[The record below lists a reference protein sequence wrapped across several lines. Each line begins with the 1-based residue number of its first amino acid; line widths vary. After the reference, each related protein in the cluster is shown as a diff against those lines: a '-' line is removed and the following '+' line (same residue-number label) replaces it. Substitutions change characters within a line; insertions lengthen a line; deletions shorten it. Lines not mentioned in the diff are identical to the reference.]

1 MILEKER
8 EEVSVPAQQPAEAI
22 PYEPA
27 PSGAAPRKMIK
38 CPSKTGINMNKREK
52 RTGEMLTLVI
62 GLAVILLMA
71 GLVPGSRFGVME
83 QYRRLSEAQSAYGKV
98 HSQLTACQ
106 EQLTD
111 YEQVLAEYRSSSL
124 DGMADSEGKLV
135 TVPRRDVLDL
145 VEDLMMP
152 RGKVLSV
159 EILDDAAEV
168 EMSDMRLDQISEM
181 FAVMEEQPI
190 VQSVELN
197 VASTEENRAASVL
210 SFSVRIYLRPETEVA
225 E

>member
-8 EEVSVPAQQPAEAI
+8 EEVSIPAQQPAEAI

-71 GLVPGSRFGVME
+71 GLVARFGVME

-106 EQLTD
+106 EPGKGKRFVQTLQKL
-111 YEQVLAEYRSSSL
+111 YLL
-124 DGMADSEGKLV
+124 DC
-135 TVPRRDVLDL
+135 
-145 VEDLMMP
+145 
-152 RGKVLSV
+152 
-159 EILDDAAEV
+159 
-168 EMSDMRLDQISEM
+168 
-181 FAVMEEQPI
+181 F
-190 VQSVELN
+190 
-197 VASTEENRAASVL
+197 
-210 SFSVRIYLRPETEVA
+210 
-225 E
+225 

>member
-1 MILEKER
+1 M
-8 EEVSVPAQQPAEAI
+8 
-22 PYEPA
+22 
-27 PSGAAPRKMIK
+27 
-38 CPSKTGINMNKREK
+38 
-52 RTGEMLTLVI
+52 VI

-71 GLVPGSRFGVME
+71 GLVARFGVME

-98 HSQLTACQ
+98 HSQLAACQ

-124 DGMADSEGKLV
+124 DGMADSEGKLI

-145 VEDLMMP
+145 VETLMMP

-197 VASTEENRAASVL
+197 VASTEENRAASIL

>member
-71 GLVPGSRFGVME
+71 GLVARFGVME
-83 QYRRLSEAQSAYGKV
+83 QYKRLSEAQSAYGEV
-98 HSQLTACQ
+98 HSQLAACQ
-106 EQLTD
+106 EKLTD
-111 YEQVLAEYRSSSL
+111 YELVLTEYRSCSL
-124 DGMADSEGKLV
+124 DGMTEGEDQLI
-135 TVPRRDVLDL
+135 TVSRQAVLDL
-145 VEDLMMP
+145 VEGIMMP
-152 RGKVLSV
+152 RGKVISV
-159 EILDDAAEV
+159 NILDDTADV
-168 EMSDMRLDQISEM
+168 EMSDMSLDQISAM
-181 FAVMEEQPI
+181 FAVMEAEPI
-190 VQSVELN
+190 VRSVELN
-197 VASTEENRAASVL
+197 MAATEENTASAQL
-210 SFSVRIYLRPETEVA
+210 NFSVRIYLGPERAVE

>member
-71 GLVPGSRFGVME
+71 GLVARFGVME

-111 YEQVLAEYRSSSL
+111 YRSSSL

-181 FAVMEEQPI
+181 FAVIEEQPI

>member
-8 EEVSVPAQQPAEAI
+8 EEVSIPAQQPAEAI

-71 GLVPGSRFGVME
+71 GLVARFGVME

-168 EMSDMRLDQISEM
+168 EM

-197 VASTEENRAASVL
+197 VASTEENKAASVL
-210 SFSVRIYLRPETEVA
+210 SFSVKIYLQPETEVA

>member
-8 EEVSVPAQQPAEAI
+8 EKVSVPVEQPAETI

-27 PSGAAPRKMIK
+27 PVGAAPRKMIK

-71 GLVPGSRFGVME
+71 GLVARFGVME

-124 DGMADSEGKLV
+124 DGMAGSEGKLV

-145 VEDLMMP
+145 VETLPTGYKDTTRPLSPAQMTEGVSWKLMLL
-152 RGKVLSV
+152 KW
-159 EILDDAAEV
+159 
-168 EMSDMRLDQISEM
+168 MRSGWNCLMTCFSFR
-181 FAVMEEQPI
+181 FASNE
-190 VQSVELN
+190 
-197 VASTEENRAASVL
+197 
-210 SFSVRIYLRPETEVA
+210 
-225 E
+225 